1 MSIFHPKHAV
11 IFGGSGFLGRHLVR
25 RLARDN
31 WDVTVATRRAHRSR
45 ELLVL
50 PTVRMVE
57 AKRLDDDTI
66 NTLLSENVTVINLI
80 GILHESGTQTFEDV
94 HANLPQRIATIG
106 MEKNIRRLIHISS
119 LGADVDAPSQ
129 YLKSK
134 GQGEQNLFEAMQLG
148 LQCEIIRPSII
159 YGPDDSFTRL
169 FAKLLKLAK
178 GFFFVI
184 EPESQM
190 QPVYVGDLVECIM
203 HAIVRPRSAGRSFDV
218 GGPQVLTFYEL
229 IELIDKL
236 IGSRHKLIPLNH
248 YLSNSIASV
257 MQFAPG
263 KPLTPDNILSL
274 QVPNIIQTDQ
284 PEPYGVQP
292 SSFEETAK
300 AWLSPQPQPL
310 DIYRAQARR

>member
-1 MSIFHPKHAV
+1 
-11 IFGGSGFLGRHLVR
+11 
-25 RLARDN
+25 
-31 WDVTVATRRAHRSR
+31 
-45 ELLVL
+45 
-50 PTVRMVE
+50 
-57 AKRLDDDTI
+57 
-66 NTLLSENVTVINLI
+66 
-80 GILHESGTQTFEDV
+80 
-94 HANLPQRIATIG
+94 
-106 MEKNIRRLIHISS
+106 
-119 LGADVDAPSQ
+119 
-129 YLKSK
+129 
-134 GQGEQNLFEAMQLG
+134 
-148 LQCEIIRPSII
+148 
-159 YGPDDSFTRL
+159 
-169 FAKLLKLAK
+169 
-178 GFFFVI
+178 
-184 EPESQM
+184 M